1 MSLTLEGSEENITL
15 DDIRK
20 FEMSNNVEL
29 PTNFIDFYLI
39 NNGGYSPEKYEPNPF
54 LLGGFFS
61 FSHGK
66 VPIEKRY
73 KELLEDWPNL
83 LGLIPFA
90 YDDGGNLF
98 LISTVSDSYGEIKI
112 WITDESELGNVSM
125 SFLSF
130 INEMK
135 KDYLFIP

>member
-1 MSLTLEGSEENITL
+1 MSLILEESEKNITL
-15 DDIRK
+15 YDIRN
-20 FEMSNNVEL
+20 FEIANNVTL
-29 PTNFIDFYLI
+29 PDDFIDFYLI
-39 NNGGYSPEKYEPNPF
+39 NNGGYFPEKEEPNPF

-61 FSHGK
+61 FLHGK
-66 VPIEKRY
+66 LPIEKRY

-98 LISTVSDSYGEIKI
+98 LISTISDSYGEVKI
-112 WITDESELGNVSM
+112 WFTDENELDSVSV

-130 INEMK
+130 INELK
-135 KDYLFIP
+135 KG